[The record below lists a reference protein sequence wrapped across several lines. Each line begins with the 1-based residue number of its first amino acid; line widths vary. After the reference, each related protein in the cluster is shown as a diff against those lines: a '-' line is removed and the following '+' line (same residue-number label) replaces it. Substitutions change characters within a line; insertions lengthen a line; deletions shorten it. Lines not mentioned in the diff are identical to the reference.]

1 MQPVPAQQCRVNVV
15 ASTRKSFTDANFVRA
30 HCAHDKAFTRKRKL
44 PFSLI
49 MLLLLQKTVRSIQ
62 LHLHDFFEQWT
73 GLPKVTASAWT
84 QARAKL
90 RHTAFIELN
99 ERVILPHVY
108 DPQSDFGVRRWRG
121 HRLLAIDS
129 SCVALPSV
137 PEIGQAFGWRRCHN
151 QSGACGQQVQGRLS
165 VLFDV
170 QNRIALDAQLVPW
183 KEGERAAAR
192 RHFSGVA
199 AEDVLLLDRGFAG
212 YEFWAALQRAGRHF
226 VCRCARQTFG
236 EVRKLFAHDVAGIS
250 EVVTVCPPRRPAGQ
264 EASAPLRVRLVTVR
278 LSSGELEVLATSLLD
293 PIAYPTEDFAEVYR
307 QRWGIETYY
316 ELLKGRLAL
325 EHFSGRTVEAIRQ
338 DVHATIFVSNLET
351 VMTRPVQAQLH
362 QQGTQ
367 RQHQH
372 GSQVNR
378 AVSFHASN
386 SHALELLLGD
396 KPIEEVLREMDVLFS
411 SNPVSV
417 RRGRRV
423 PRHPPSAWR
432 SYRFQRH
439 THKPTF

>member
-1 MQPVPAQQCRVNVV
+1 MQPVPAKQCRVNVV
-15 ASTRKSFTDANFVRA
+15 ASTRQRFNDRNFVQVHRVQ
-30 HCAHDKAFTRKRKL
+30 DKAFTRERKL
-44 PFSLI
+44 TFSVV

-62 LHLHDFFEQWT
+62 VHLHEFFTQWG

-99 ERVILPHVY
+99 ERVILHHVY

-129 SCVALPSV
+129 SCLALPSV
-137 PEIGQAFGWRRCHN
+137 PEIGQAFGWVSCQN
-151 QSGACGQQVQGRLS
+151 QSGACGQRAQGRLS

-170 QNRIALDAQLVPW
+170 QNRIALQAQLVPW
-183 KEGERAAAR
+183 QQGERTVALE
-192 RHFSGVA
+192 HLSGVGA
-199 AEDVLLLDRGFAG
+199 DDVLLLDRGFAG
-212 YEFWAALQRAGRHF
+212 YEFWAALQQSQRHF
-226 VCRCARQTFG
+226 ICRCARETFAP
-236 EVRKLFAHDVAGIS
+236 VRKLFARDVAGVS
-250 EVVTVCPPRRPAGQ
+250 EVVSMCPPRRQTGQ
-264 EASAPLRVRLVTVR
+264 EGSAPLRVRLVTVR
-278 LSSGELEVLATSLLD
+278 LTSGELEVLATSLLD
-293 PIAYPTEDFAEVYR
+293 EVAYPTEDFADVYR

-325 EHFSGRTVEAIRQ
+325 EHFSGRSVEAIRQ

-351 VMTRPVQAQLH
+351 VMTRPVQAQL
-362 QQGTQ
+362 QQQAMERQ
-367 RQHQH
+367 RQH
-372 GSQVNR
+372 GTQVNR
-378 AVSFHASN
+378 AVSFHAIK
-386 SHALELLLGD
+386 SHALELLLGA
-396 KPIEEVLREMDVLFS
+396 KPIEEVLRELDELFS

>member
-1 MQPVPAQQCRVNVV
+1 MQPVPAKQCRVNVV
-15 ASTRKSFTDANFVRA
+15 ASTRESFSDPNFVRA
-30 HCAHDKAFTRKRKL
+30 HRAQDKAFTRERKL
-44 PFSLI
+44 PFSLV
-49 MLLLLQKTVRSIQ
+49 MLLLLRKTMRSIQ
-62 LHLHDFFEQWT
+62 VHLHEFFEQWN
-73 GLPKVTASAWT
+73 GLPKVSPSAWT

-99 ERVILPHVY
+99 ERVILHHVY
-108 DPQSDFGVRRWRG
+108 EPQSDFSPRRWRG

-129 SCVALPSV
+129 SCLALPSV
-137 PEIGQAFGWRRCHN
+137 PEVGRVFGWTSCQN
-151 QSGACGQQVQGRLS
+151 QSGVCGQQARGRLS

-183 KEGERAAAR
+183 EQGERAVAQQ
-192 RHFSGVA
+192 HFSRLA
-199 AEDVLLLDRGFAG
+199 AEDVVLLDRGFAG
-212 YEFWAALQRAGRHF
+212 YEFWAALQQVRRHF
-226 VCRCARQTFG
+226 ICRCARQTFA
-236 EVRKLFAHDVAGIS
+236 EVRKLFAGDRAGVS
-250 EVVTVCPPRRPAGQ
+250 EVLTVSAARGRA
-264 EASAPLRVRLVTVR
+264 ASSSAPLRLRLVTVR

-293 PIAYPTEDFAEVYR
+293 EIRYPTEDFGEVYR

-351 VMTRPVQAQLH
+351 VMTRPVQAQLQ

-367 RQHQH
+367 RQHPA
-372 GSQVNR
+372 QVNR
-378 AVSFHASN
+378 AVSFHAIK
-386 SHALELLLGD
+386 SHALELLLGTE
-396 KPIEEVLREMDVLFS
+396 PIDEVLKRLDLLFT

-417 RRGRRV
+417 RPGRRV

-432 SYRFQRH
+432 SYRFLRH